1 MRYLFISYNTD
12 KNLKDTQWYDTL
24 EQVKR
29 ERGITCKKEVLETV
43 RVASYSSPDRSGCF
57 LLDFKEGSI
66 TIDDILESAK
76 SNVLENL
83 MKQVGRELKLK
94 ELGI

>member
-1 MRYLFISYNTD
+1 MSYLFISYHPD
-12 KNLKDTQWYDTL
+12 KSLKDTQWYDDL
-24 EQVKR
+24 EQVKK
-29 ERGITCKKEVLETV
+29 ERGITCKKEGLETV

-57 LLDFKEGSI
+57 LLDFKEGVI
-66 TIDDILESAK
+66 TIDDILESTK

-83 MKQVGRELKLK
+83 MKQVRRELAFK